1 VPEFF
6 AYLDLHN
13 SELRNAR
20 VHLLGAE
27 PAGAEGLLMMDTV
40 VHKLKYHNGT
50 SWITV
55 ESAGAGMPATL
66 FDANTILKADVDNTP
81 QALTVSEGTVVGR
94 LAGGSISAVS
104 AADLRT
110 LLGALN
116 LFTAPTSSLG
126 LNSQRITS
134 LASPIDPTDAA
145 NRAYVD
151 AVATGLDVKE
161 SVRAATTANINLAAP
176 GATIDG
182 VTLAAGDRV
191 LVKNQTAPNGEQN
204 GIYVFDTAATP
215 MVRAGDADSPVA
227 SGDPLDV
234 TAGMFTFVT
243 EGDTQADQGWV
254 LTTDDPIFVGTT
266 DLTFTQFSGPG
277 SVVGTTNR
285 ITVTGNQVD
294 IAGTYVGQASITTV
308 GALVNGSLGTGFTDV
323 AVAEGGT
330 GASTAAGAKTNLGF
344 LTRYAVDFGTVG
356 DLSYDLTHSL
366 NTLDVAVELY
376 TKADG
381 KTAYADV
388 TRLDVNTIR
397 VAFANAPGANAI
409 RAVVIG

>member
-1 VPEFF
+1 MPEFF

-66 FDANTILKADVDNTP
+66 FDANTILKADTDNTP
-81 QALTVSEGTVVGR
+81 EALTVTEGTVVGR
-94 LAGGSISAVS
+94 LAGGEISAVS

-116 LFTAPTSSLG
+116 LFTAPAASLS

-134 LASPIDPTDAA
+134 LANPVDPTDAA

-151 AVATGLDVKE
+151 AVAQGLDVKE
-161 SVRAATTANINLAAP
+161 AVRVATTANIDLAAP
-176 GATIDG
+176 GAAIDN
-182 VTLAAGDRV
+182 VTLAPGDRV
-191 LVKNQTAPNGEQN
+191 LVKNQTAPNGELN
-204 GIYVFDTAATP
+204 GIYVFDTGATP
-215 MVRAGDADSPVA
+215 MTRAGDADSSA
-227 SGDPLDV
+227 EV
-234 TAGMFTFVT
+234 TAGMFTFVA
-243 EGDTQADQGWV
+243 EGDTHADQGWV
-254 LTTDDPIFVGTT
+254 LTTNNPITLGTT
-266 DLTFTQFSGPG
+266 DLVFTQFSGPG
-277 SVVGTTNR
+277 TVVGTTNR

-294 IAGTYVGQASITTV
+294 ISTNYAGQNTIATV
-308 GALVNGSLGTGFTDV
+308 GTLTSGALGTGFTDV

-344 LTRYAVDFGTVG
+344 LTRYAADIGNGADTT
-356 DLSYDLTHSL
+356 LTINHAL
-366 NTLDVAVELY
+366 NTLDVVVELY
-376 TKADG
+376 TKVNG
-381 KTAYADV
+381 KTAYADIIR
-388 TRLDVNTIR
+388 TDVNNCT
-397 VAFANAPGANAI
+397 ATFTTAPGAAAV